1 MASHVNGL
9 VLGLGVLLFS
19 ASGCGSDGHG
29 GSVAA
34 VGPSPVTSG
43 APAGTLRLVVT
54 NGWTNAPVPQAVV
67 AMDGASVVTD
77 QAGQLDL
84 VATSACVPATVAA
97 PGFLERRLRCLP
109 SATEPRAPVTLWPVD
124 SEDERAALKAIAF
137 PYGRLTRLYLPEVAF
152 SVTLADRDRVV
163 TVWQAAL
170 ARLRTT
176 NQGFNATLLTNQAG
190 ELDEGVIVAPWQSI
204 ADCSASASLWPYAA
218 AGFCLQNYPSSYFGE
233 IVLARTDPA
242 RVATEGMAWRVLL
255 YAAGLRPHGLPGVL
269 NATRPDDTLSEFE
282 LRTLHMMGLRDGV
295 LWPDTEN

>member
-1 MASHVNGL
+1 MASHVNVRL
-9 VLGLGVLLFS
+9 LGLTVLLLA

-67 AMDGASVVTD
+67 AINGASVVTD
-77 QAGQLDL
+77 EAGQFEL
-84 VATSACVPATVAA
+84 VTTSACVPATVAA

-109 SATEPRAPVTLWPVD
+109 RTEPRAPVTLWPVA
-124 SEDERAALKAIAF
+124 SEDERDALKAFAF
-137 PYGRLTRLYLPEVAF
+137 SFSRLTRPRPELVAF
-152 SVTLADRDRVV
+152 SMTLADRDRVL

-170 ARLRTT
+170 AKRRTAT
-176 NQGFNATLLTNQAG
+176 PRFNGPWLTSY
-190 ELDEGVIVAPWQSI
+190 ETEPYDGVIIVAPWRSI
-204 ADCSASASLWPYAA
+204 EDCSATASPWPYAA
-218 AGFCLQNYPSSYFGE
+218 GGFCLHGNNSSYFGE
-233 IVLARTDPA
+233 VFLARTDPA
-242 RVATEGMAWRVLL
+242 RVATEGMALRVML
-255 YAAGLRPHGLPGVL
+255 YAAGLRPHGFPGVL